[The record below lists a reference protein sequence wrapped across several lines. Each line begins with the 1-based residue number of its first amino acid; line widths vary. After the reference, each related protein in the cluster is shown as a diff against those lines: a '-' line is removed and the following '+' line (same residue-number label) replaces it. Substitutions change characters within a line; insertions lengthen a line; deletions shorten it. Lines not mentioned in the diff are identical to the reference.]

1 MEGRPLKSSR
11 CVRAA
16 DDGRAS
22 DFFGKTALVRAWC
35 AVCTRVRM
43 RYCSFIA
50 TVLSW
55 CCSLGYPLYIPCTSL
70 VHPLCSR
77 GDFRQ
82 PTDVSA
88 EPRPGFGNIVWADIQ
103 AIIASQGTLDFGSA
117 PAPRTRKLIRW
128 AQGYKAA
135 TGSSWYFEW
144 TPLVF
149 WALFYLGLVMPK
161 KPITT
166 AQNTKTGVLA
176 NAIVP
181 ALIHAQHQIVM

>member
-1 MEGRPLKSSR
+1 MARLLWCGHGALYVLGCGCGIAPVLRRCCHGVVPLGIP
-11 CVRAA
+11 C
-16 DDGRAS
+16 
-22 DFFGKTALVRAWC
+22 TTLVQ
-35 AVCTRVRM
+35 
-43 RYCSFIA
+43 
-50 TVLSW
+50 
-55 CCSLGYPLYIPCTSL
+55 PLYIPCTSL

-128 AQGYKAA
+128 AQDYKAA